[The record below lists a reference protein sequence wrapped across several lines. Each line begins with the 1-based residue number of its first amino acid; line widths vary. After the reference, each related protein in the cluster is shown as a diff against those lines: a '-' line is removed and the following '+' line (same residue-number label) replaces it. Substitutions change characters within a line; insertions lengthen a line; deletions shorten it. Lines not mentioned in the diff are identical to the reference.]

1 VNLLKVVNKRE
12 GYVGT
17 IVKDRSKHEG
27 DIGNTRMYSRSSFL
41 VTGSTSML
49 KRCGTTK
56 DTNATKDHPSLR

>member
-1 VNLLKVVNKRE
+1 VNLLKVINKRE

-17 IVKDRSKHEG
+17 IVKDRCNHEG
-27 DIGNTRMYSRSSFL
+27 DTGKTRMYSSSSFL

-56 DTNATKDHPSLR
+56 DTNAAKAHPSLR